1 LNKKN
6 GQSCR
11 KNNGDKYF
19 DTKGVIAIYM
29 FLDAGAEILGFR
41 DPVV

>member
-1 LNKKN
+1 MVKAVE
-6 GQSCR
+6 